1 MTPTDESIIREMK
14 SIELESDNVKEESDN
29 VKEESDNVKGES
41 DSFIPLDFQIRS
53 LVDPTI
59 FRHFNFGAPSN
70 NGDSSSSC
78 ESDSGK
84 YNGDEGSRK

>member
-1 MTPTDESIIREMK
+1 MTPMDEFIIWEME

-29 VKEESDNVKGES
+29 VKGES
-41 DSFIPLDFQIRS
+41 DPFIPLDFQIRR
-53 LVDPTI
+53 LVNPTI

-78 ESDSGK
+78 ESDLGK